1 MEKNKIVI
9 LDEATS
15 NVDFETD
22 EMIQKVIKEKFE
34 DCIVINIAHR
44 LNTIIN
50 YDRIL
55 VIDKGEIVE
64 QGTPSNLYKR
74 NGLFTELVKSNK
86 EVEQRFFH

>member
-55 VIDKGEIVE
+55 VIDKGEIAE
-64 QGTPSNLYKR
+64 
-74 NGLFTELVKSNK
+74 
-86 EVEQRFFH
+86 